1 VHALELLD
9 EIDEARLEHRALERH
24 HELVGGVRTVAAED
38 PDLADVDA
46 EAAEERGDLAE
57 RAGPVR

>member
-1 VHALELLD
+1 VHAFQLLD
-9 EIDEARLEHRALERH
+9 EVDEAGLEHRSLYRH

-38 PDLADVDA
+38 PHFADVDA

-57 RAGPVR
+57 RAGPVG